1 MQKIIGGSAA
11 ASGVKNNDTLM
22 TPEEMSA
29 LVFGNGRAEVYL
41 QLICN
46 PLVNCLL
53 PITSN

>member
-1 MQKIIGGSAA
+1 
-11 ASGVKNNDTLM
+11 M

-29 LVFGNGRAEVYL
+29 LVFENGRAEVYL
-41 QLICN
+41 QFICN